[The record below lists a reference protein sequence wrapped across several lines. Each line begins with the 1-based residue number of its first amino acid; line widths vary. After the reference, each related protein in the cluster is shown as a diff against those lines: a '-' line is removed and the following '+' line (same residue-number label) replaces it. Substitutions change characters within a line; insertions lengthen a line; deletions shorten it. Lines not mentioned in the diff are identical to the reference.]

1 MKRTLFTL
9 LAMVCSC
16 VGLSAQGIGEPQ
28 PIMTITLLGTGV
40 PLVDPAAY
48 VDSGQVTA
56 GLLVVAG
63 LERLLF
69 DCGQGILTR
78 LLESGG
84 PAASPNAAVDRV
96 FISHLH
102 SDHYADLPALYNF
115 AWLYRD
121 TDPLEVW
128 GPGPGPNSPFG
139 MGSMMPL
146 LRAVDDADIYIR
158 CCLFTLFT
166 FAASGENTI
175 VMELKPGV
183 VYQSNGVTVTAFL
196 VNHMPVNPA
205 YGFRVD
211 YQGHSFV
218 YSGDTKYDPTTLLTK
233 MATGVDL
240 LAHEVY
246 GFDQASGPEV
256 FNYHT
261 NPEDLAKLLTI
272 AQPRLTALTHQA
284 IPPGTTGED
293 LVTRIRDAGY
303 NGPVQL
309 GADLMSF
316 DIFPNFVGINNPIL
330 PSDRRANKRNVPARS
345 LPLELALPPD
355 VRALRPA
362 GP

>member
-1 MKRTLFTL
+1 
-9 LAMVCSC
+9 
-16 VGLSAQGIGEPQ
+16 
-28 PIMTITLLGTGV
+28 
-40 PLVDPAAY
+40 
-48 VDSGQVTA
+48 
-56 GLLVVAG
+56 
-63 LERLLF
+63 
-69 DCGQGILTR
+69 
-78 LLESGG
+78 
-84 PAASPNAAVDRV
+84 V

-121 TDPLEVW
+121 GDPLEVW

-139 MGSMMPL
+139 MGSIMPL

-166 FAASGENTI
+166 FPVSGEATI
-175 VMELKPGV
+175 VTELKPGV

-240 LAHEVY
+240 LAHEIY
-246 GFDQASGPEV
+246 GFDPATSPEV

-261 NPEDLAKLLTI
+261 NPEDLAKLLTV
-272 AQPRLTALTHQA
+272 AQPKLTALTHQA

-293 LVTRIRDAGY
+293 LVNRIHDAGY

-316 DIFPNFVGINNPIL
+316 DIFPNYVTMNNPIPL
-330 PSDRRANKRNVPARS
+330 SDRVSDRIKRS
-345 LPLELALPPD
+345 LPVGATPPE

>member
-1 MKRTLFTL
+1 MKKIV
-9 LAMVCSC
+9 LAAII
-16 VGLSAQGIGEPQ
+16 GILSAIALIAQGTGLPQ

-48 VDSGQVTA
+48 IATNQVTA

-63 LERLLF
+63 PERLLF

-78 LLESGG
+78 LLQSGG
-84 PAASPNAAVDRV
+84 PAASPNVLVDRV

-115 AWLYRD
+115 GWLYRD

-139 MGSMMPL
+139 MGTIMPL

-158 CCLFTLFT
+158 CCLFTMFT
-166 FAASGENTI
+166 FAASGEDTI
-175 VMELKPGV
+175 VTELKPGV

-218 YSGDTKYDPTTLLTK
+218 YSGDTKYDPTTLLTQ
-233 MATGVDL
+233 MATGADL
-240 LAHEVY
+240 LAHEIY
-246 GFDQASGPEV
+246 GFDESASPEV
-256 FNYHT
+256 YSYHT
-261 NPEDLAKLLTI
+261 PPEDLAKLLLV
-272 AQPRLTALTHQA
+272 AQPKLTALTHQA

-293 LVTRIRDAGY
+293 LVSRIRDAGY

-316 DIFPNFVGINNPIL
+316 DIFPDYVGVNNP
-330 PSDRRANKRNVPARS
+330 PAPQPESRRPAKARS
-345 LPLELALPPD
+345 LPIELAVPAE

-362 GP
+362 RP

>member
-1 MKRTLFTL
+1 LKKTVLAALFAL
-9 LAMVCSC
+9 CCC
-16 VGLSAQGIGEPQ
+16 VGLIAQGPPGPT
-28 PIMTITLLGTGV
+28 PIMRITLLGTGI

-48 VDSGQVTA
+48 LASGQVTA

-63 LERLLF
+63 TERMLF

-84 PAASPNAAVDRV
+84 PSASPNAAVNKV

-102 SDHYADLPALYNF
+102 SDHYADLPALYNY

-121 TDPLEVW
+121 SDPLRVW

-139 MGSMMPL
+139 MGSFMPL
-146 LRAVDDADIYIR
+146 LRAVNDADIYIR
-158 CCLFTLFT
+158 CCLFNLFT
-166 FAASGENTI
+166 LSASGEDTI
-175 VMELKPGV
+175 VTELKPGV
-183 VYQSNGVTVTAFL
+183 VYQNNGVTVTAFL
-196 VNHMPVNPA
+196 VNHKPVDPA
-205 YGFRVD
+205 FGFRVD

-218 YSGDTKYDPTTLLTK
+218 YSGDTRYDPSTQLTQ
-233 MATGVDL
+233 MASGVDL

-246 GFDQASGPEV
+246 GYDISVSPEL

-261 NPEDLAKLLTI
+261 PPEDLAKLLTI

-293 LVTRIRDAGY
+293 LVTRIRFAGY

-309 GADLMSF
+309 GADLMTF
-316 DIFPNFVGINNPIL
+316 DIYPNFVGMNNPVNHAIERQ
-330 PSDRRANKRNVPARS
+330 PIKRGMPAG
-345 LPLELALPPD
+345 ALPPE

-362 GP
+362 VP

>member
-1 MKRTLFTL
+1 MKRAVLLCLCACAGL
-9 LAMVCSC
+9 LA
-16 VGLSAQGIGEPQ
+16 QGPPLPI
-28 PIMTITLLGTGV
+28 PIMTVTLLGTGV
-40 PLVDPAAY
+40 PLLDPAAY
-48 VDSGQVTA
+48 LASGQVTA
-56 GLLVVAG
+56 GLLVQAG
-63 LERLLF
+63 PERMLF
-69 DCGQGILTR
+69 DCGQGIITR
-78 LLESGG
+78 LLQSGG
-84 PAASPNAAVDRV
+84 PVSSPNVAVDKV

-121 TDPLEVW
+121 SDPLRVW

-139 MGSMMPL
+139 MGSIMPL
-146 LRAVDDADIYIR
+146 LRAVNDADIYIR

-166 FAASGENTI
+166 FSVSGQDTI
-175 VMELKPGV
+175 ATELKPGV

-196 VNHMPVNPA
+196 VNHKPVDPA

-218 YSGDTKYDPTTLLTK
+218 YSGDTRYDPTTQLTQ
-233 MATGVDL
+233 MSIGVDL

-246 GFDQASGPEV
+246 GFDPSASPEV
-256 FNYHT
+256 YNYHT
-261 NPEDLAKLLTI
+261 PPEDLAKLLTV
-272 AQPRLTALTHQA
+272 AQPKLTALTHQA

-293 LVTRIRDAGY
+293 LVTRIRIAGY

-309 GADLMSF
+309 GADLMTF
-316 DIFPNFVGINNPIL
+316 TIYPNFVAVNNPR
-330 PSDRRANKRNVPARS
+330 PHANERS
-345 LPLELALPPD
+345 LTSRAPAGALPPE

>member
-1 MKRTLFTL
+1 LKKTV
-9 LAMVCSC
+9 LAAVVALCSC
-16 VGLSAQGIGEPQ
+16 VALSAQGTGEPQ
-28 PIMTITLLGTGV
+28 SIMTITLLGTGV
-40 PLVDPAAY
+40 PSLDPSAY
-48 VDSGQVTA
+48 LASGQVTA

-63 LERLLF
+63 AERMLF
-69 DCGQGILTR
+69 DCGQGIITR

-84 PAASPNAAVDRV
+84 PAANPNIAVDRV

-121 TDPLEVW
+121 GDPLHVW

-139 MGSMMPL
+139 MGSIMPL

-166 FAASGENTI
+166 FAESGEET
-175 VMELKPGV
+175 VVTELKPGV

-218 YSGDTKYDPTTLLTK
+218 YSGDTRYDPTTQLTQ

-240 LAHEVY
+240 LAHEIY
-246 GFDQASGPEV
+246 GYNQAASPEV
-256 FNYHT
+256 YAYHT

-293 LVTRIRDAGY
+293 LVVRIRDAGY

-316 DIFPNFVGINNPIL
+316 DIFPNFVAINNSPIRSEHRPPANNL
-330 PSDRRANKRNVPARS
+330 PAGAIAR
-345 LPLELALPPD
+345 E
-355 VRALRPA
+355 VKALRPA